1 MGLASLSE
9 LLLPLLG
16 GFLFVVIFRPL
27 RFLSAPDTGQRLLLL
42 SASVGILLATIG
54 HGLGSLVIAL
64 SPSWG
69 APAWNTVS
77 PFPVRGFLALL
88 TGPLLALLLNCFPAF
103 GEAASH
109 QLAHRTLRNKL
120 ALLLSEA
127 LAKRKPVMLTLY
139 SGKVYVGFPKE
150 SVSSISPSAYVNL
163 LPILSGYREP
173 IDGEGCRDHQGNPT
187 QIHFNTYYQELTE
200 TLLKLNDL
208 APSEGSQVGECTILE
223 IEMEDGST
231 LEFDPSDIGITIPID
246 QIEVATIF
254 SKPIYEY
261 FNPSTS

>member
-1 MGLASLSE
+1 MGLASFSE

-16 GFLFVVIFRPL
+16 GFLFVMIFRPL
-27 RFLSAPDTGQRLLLL
+27 RFLSASDTGQRLLLL
-42 SASVGILLATIG
+42 SASFGILLAIIG
-54 HGLGSLVIAL
+54 HGLGSLVIAF

-69 APAWNTVS
+69 APVWNTVS
-77 PFPVRGFLALL
+77 PFPAGGFLALL
-88 TGPLLALLLNCFPAF
+88 TGPALAGLLNLIPTF

-109 QLAHRTLRNKL
+109 QLAHRVLRNKL
-120 ALLLSEA
+120 ALLFSEA

-150 SVSSISPSAYVNL
+150 SVSSISPSAYMNL

-173 IDGEGCRDHQGNPT
+173 IEGEGCRDPQGNPT
-187 QIHFNTYYQELTE
+187 QIYFNTFYQELTE
-200 TLLKLNDL
+200 TLLKWKDL
-208 APSEGSQVGECTILE
+208 ASSEGGHLEENRILE
-223 IEMEDGST
+223 IE
-231 LEFDPSDIGITIPID
+231 LENGTILQFDPSDIGITIPID